1 MRGLKQRLI
10 DCVAECAHE
19 RPRETAIVG
28 LGASGT
34 SVWSWERLWRE
45 SGRIA
50 TKLLQLGVRPGEH
63 VAYQLPNRAEFV
75 AITLGALR
83 IGAICC
89 PLMPFFRERELAFAL
104 ARSGAR
110 VLFLLD
116 SFGGRRP
123 SEEVAALAPRLPH
136 LEHVIAID
144 RLDETLDD
152 IAADGRAI
160 DSCPPPPPG
169 AFAQLLFT
177 SGTSG
182 TPKGVLHRQDT
193 LMRAVQSL
201 FTE

>member
-1 MRGLKQRLI
+1 MRGLKARLI

-28 LGASGT
+28 LGTGGT

-75 AITLGALR
+75 AITLGVLR

-89 PLMPFFRERELAFAL
+89 PLMPIFRERELAFAL
-104 ARSGAR
+104 DRSRAR

-116 SFGGRRP
+116 AFRGRRP
-123 SEEVAALAPRLPH
+123 GEEIASLAPRPAH
-136 LEHVIAID
+136 LE
-144 RLDETLDD
+144 
-152 IAADGRAI
+152 
-160 DSCPPPPPG
+160 
-169 AFAQLLFT
+169 
-177 SGTSG
+177 
-182 TPKGVLHRQDT
+182 
-193 LMRAVQSL
+193 
-201 FTE
+201 